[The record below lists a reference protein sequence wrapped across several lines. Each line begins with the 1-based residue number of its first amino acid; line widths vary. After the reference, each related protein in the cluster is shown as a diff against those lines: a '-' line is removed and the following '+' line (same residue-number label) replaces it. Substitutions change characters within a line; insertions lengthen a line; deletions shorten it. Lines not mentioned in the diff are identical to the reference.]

1 MTLEEKLV
9 AVLLTV
15 CPRVYQ
21 DFAPTDTQ
29 RPYLTFQQIGGE
41 AVDFVDRTI
50 ASKEN
55 ALIQVNVY
63 SDSRKEAKAMIQ
75 QIEIAL
81 IQATDFQAS
90 PQAAPSNDFDVDM
103 ERYSSMQDFSIW
115 ADR

>member
-1 MTLEEKLV
+1 MTLEERLV
-9 AVLLTV
+9 ATLLTV

-21 DFAPTDTQ
+21 DFAPTDTT
-29 RPYLTFQQIGGE
+29 RPYVTFQQIGGE
-41 AVDFVDRTI
+41 TVDFVDRTI

-63 SDSRKEAKAMIQ
+63 SDSRKEAKATIQ
-75 QIEIAL
+75 QIEVAL
-81 IQATDFQAS
+81 TQATDFQAS